1 MRHSCGHSS
10 ITASAQ
16 EGVEAIDRLIG
27 PVLEQAAVAGQSEGH
42 AVVAGP
48 LGDLADVAAG
58 SDQDGDEAVPQTVE
72 GEAVEAG
79 ATNSGPPRL
88 AGESRAEKRAAASR
102 REDQGIRLWLD
113 VIGEVLLI
121 ITERATGQSG
131 WTAESWAP
139 GPI

>member
-1 MRHSCGHSS
+1 M
-10 ITASAQ
+10 Q
-16 EGVEAIDRLIG
+16 
-27 PVLEQAAVAGQSEGH
+27 PPPQ
-42 AVVAGP
+42 
-48 LGDLADVAAG
+48 
-58 SDQDGDEAVPQTVE
+58 DQDEEMPLVQHQEVFGPQTME

-113 VIGEVLLI
+113 VIGEVLLE
-121 ITERATGQSG
+121 TPHHGPGDGDSPLG
-131 WTAESWAP
+131 PPKSWAP